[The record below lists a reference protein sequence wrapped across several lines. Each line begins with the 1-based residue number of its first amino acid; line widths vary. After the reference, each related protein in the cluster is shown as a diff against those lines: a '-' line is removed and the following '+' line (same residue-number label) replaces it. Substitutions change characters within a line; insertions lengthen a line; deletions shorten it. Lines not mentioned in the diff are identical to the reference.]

1 MSPTTARRL
10 LLLTLVGVSG
20 CTALHAPRKT
30 HAPLPALHVA
40 VASAQALQPVCI
52 GIDRGQR
59 YGTYFGCVERDYA
72 NNVCVI
78 YTEPN
83 PPRWILAAEQE
94 HCDGGSHE

>member
-1 MSPTTARRL
+1 
-10 LLLTLVGVSG
+10 
-20 CTALHAPRKT
+20 
-30 HAPLPALHVA
+30 
-40 VASAQALQPVCI
+40 VCI